1 MGTNGHADRE
11 ASGRHQEA
19 LATHVAGTHR
29 RTLEAF
35 EEIMAG
41 PNPLTRAEVEA
52 MIAKRPNRY
61 GSLLSWLQANP
72 Y

>member
-1 MGTNGHADRE
+1 MSTGKHAVRDE
-11 ASGRHQEA
+11 SGRQQEA
-19 LATHVAGTHR
+19 LATHAAGAHR

-35 EEIMAG
+35 EEIMSG

-52 MIAKRPNRY
+52 MVAKRPNRY
-61 GSLLSWLQANP
+61 GSLLGWLQANP